1 MQKGTTVRHRPIWAP
16 DEIVIERPAAARMD
30 DYYLG
35 GSHDFAADRAPAE
48 QIMQLWPDLPHD
60 ARANR
65 ALPHRVVTFRTSAGT
80 PTAAAVHRVSHAPG
94 PAATVPVFSLAT
106 SRYHPEQARPAEQT
120 SSCASYGMTFRDRAG
135 ILGLMPGYELVP
147 PGPVD
152 PIHARPAAQDR
163 RPDPLDVAVE
173 RTAMSAATGRRQ

>member
-1 MQKGTTVRHRPIWAP
+1 MQKGTTVRHRPTWAP

-48 QIMQLWPDLPHD
+48 QIMQLWPDLPHV

-65 ALPHRVVTFRTSAGT
+65 ALPHRVVTFRTSAGL
-80 PTAAAVHRVSHAPG
+80 PAGAAVHGVSHAPG
-94 PAATVPVFSLAT
+94 PAATVPVPSLAT
-106 SRYHPEQARPAEQT
+106 SQYHPERTRPAKQT
-120 SSCASYGMTFRDRAG
+120 SPDASHGMTFRDRPG

-163 RPDPLDVAVE
+163 RPDPVDVAVE
-173 RTAMSAATGRRQ
+173 RSSLSAAAGRRQ